1 MLLLLKSSIVNFTFC
16 TTSRY
21 DKYSK
26 HVNSSEIDRD
36 KQNKILVRRKRMTT
50 GNLTKIEP
58 SYLTPISVPEPKTCV
73 GIEKNSYFNRL

>member
-21 DKYSK
+21 DKYLK

-36 KQNKILVRRKRMTT
+36 KQNKIILRRKQITT
-50 GNLTKIEP
+50 ET
-58 SYLTPISVPEPKTCV
+58 
-73 GIEKNSYFNRL
+73 

>member
-1 MLLLLKSSIVNFTFC
+1 MLLLLKSSIVNFDFC

-36 KQNKILVRRKRMTT
+36 KQNKILVRRKRITT
-50 GNLTKIEP
+50 ATRPRGQP
-58 SYLTPISVPEPKTCV
+58 SYLTSISVPEPKTCV
-73 GIEKNSYFNRL
+73 DIHG